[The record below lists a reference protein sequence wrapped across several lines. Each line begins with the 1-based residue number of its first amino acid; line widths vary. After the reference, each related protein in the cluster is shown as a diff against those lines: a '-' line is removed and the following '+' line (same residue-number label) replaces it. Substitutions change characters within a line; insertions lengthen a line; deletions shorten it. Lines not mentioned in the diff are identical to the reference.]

1 MKYKILIVEDEVS
14 LSNII
19 LDTLTNEGFKV
30 YQAFNGDEG
39 IDLFYEFNP
48 DLILLDINL
57 PKKNGW
63 SVCKEIRKDSN
74 IPILFMT
81 ARDSEIDEIRG
92 LELGADDY
100 ITKPFNLKILTI
112 RIKKLL
118 KIDRHH
124 IYTLEDINFDFER
137 NYFSIGTEKIDFS
150 KKETELLQYFIK
162 NKKRVLTRDI
172 ILNEIW
178 GYEVD
183 VEDRVVDTLVKRV
196 RKKLVNYS
204 DIIKTVRGVGY
215 IFDDE
220 IN

>member
-1 MKYKILIVEDEVS
+1 MKYKILIIEDEIN
-14 LSNII
+14 LSNI
-19 LDTLTNEGFKV
+19 LADTLKNEGFKI
-30 YQAFNGDEG
+30 YQSFNGEDG
-39 IDLFYEFNP
+39 INSFYDINP

-74 IPILFMT
+74 VPILFMT
-81 ARDSEIDEIRG
+81 ARDSEVDEIQG
-92 LELGADDY
+92 LELGGDDY
-100 ITKPFNLKILTI
+100 ITKPFSLKVLTI

-118 KIDRHH
+118 KIDRHFT
-124 IYTLEDINFDFER
+124 YNFKEINFDFER
-137 NYFSIGTEKIDFS
+137 NYFLIGEEKIDFS
-150 KKETELLQYFIK
+150 KKEVELLQYFIK

-183 VEDRVVDTLVKRV
+183 VDDRVVDTLIKRI
-196 RKKLVNYS
+196 RKKLENYS
-204 DIIKTVRGVGY
+204 EIIKTVRGVGY

>member
-1 MKYKILIVEDEVS
+1 MKYKILIIEDEVN

-19 LDTLTNEGFKV
+19 LDTLTNEGFEV
-30 YQAFNGDEG
+30 YQGFNGEEG
-39 IDLFYEFNP
+39 INIFYEVNP
-48 DLILLDINL
+48 DLIILDINL

-63 SVCKEIRKDSN
+63 SVCQDIRKDSN

-124 IYTLEDINFDFER
+124 IYILEDINFDFER
-137 NYFSIGTEKIDFS
+137 NYFSIGKEKVDFS

-196 RKKLVNYS
+196 RKKLDNYS

>member
-1 MKYKILIVEDEVS
+1 MKYKILIIEDEVS

-19 LDTLTNEGFKV
+19 LDTLTNEGFEV
-30 YQAFNGDEG
+30 FQGFNGEEG
-39 IDLFYEFNP
+39 INIFYDVNP
-48 DLILLDINL
+48 NLIILDINL

-63 SVCKEIRKDSN
+63 SVCQDIRKDSN

-124 IYTLEDINFDFER
+124 IYTLGDINFDFER
-137 NYFSIGTEKIDFS
+137 NYFTLGKEKIDFS

-196 RKKLVNYS
+196 RKKLDNYS

>member
-63 SVCKEIRKDSN
+63 NVCKEIRKDSN

>member
-124 IYTLEDINFDFER
+124 IYTLADINFDFER